1 MTTILQFVWFM
12 DMISDNAIPNQDD
25 YEKMTLDELNSM
37 AYTYNFG
44 LTNKGTIMIHT
55 HKANR
60 GKGQGLDNT
69 T

>member
-1 MTTILQFVWFM
+1 MTTILQFKW
-12 DMISDNAIPNQDD
+12 MISLIEDDAIPTQEE
-25 YEKMTLDELNSM
+25 YELMTLDELNSM